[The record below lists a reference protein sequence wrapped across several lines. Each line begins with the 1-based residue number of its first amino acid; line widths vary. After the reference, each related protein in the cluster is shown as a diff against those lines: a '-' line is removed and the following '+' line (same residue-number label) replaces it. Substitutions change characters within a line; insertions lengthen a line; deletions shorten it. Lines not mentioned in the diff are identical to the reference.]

1 MRRFKILLKNIVGIP
16 YRFFC
21 TKIAVSVVLQDSVV
35 DKKAAI
41 CGKTKFY
48 RSRVGK
54 YSYVGNCCFVNNT
67 TIGNFTSISGNCY
80 VGGTSHPMDW
90 VSTSSVFHKWSNLF
104 RKNFAMHEYEIFQ
117 NTYIGNDVWIGEGVK
132 IKAGVTI
139 GDGAVVGMGSI
150 VTKDLEPYGI
160 YAGNP
165 AKLIRRRFDDDTIE
179 QLMKLKWWEWSD
191 ETIEKY
197 GFIFNNVEEFLREC
211 QDEK

>member
-1 MRRFKILLKNIVGIP
+1 
-16 YRFFC
+16 
-21 TKIAVSVVLQDSVV
+21 
-35 DKKAAI
+35 
-41 CGKTKFY
+41 
-48 RSRVGK
+48 
-54 YSYVGNCCFVNNT
+54 
-67 TIGNFTSISGNCY
+67 
-80 VGGTSHPMDW
+80 
-90 VSTSSVFHKWSNLF
+90 
-104 RKNFAMHEYEIFQ
+104 MHEYEIFQ

-179 QLMKLKWWEWSD
+179 QLIKLKWWEWSD
-191 ETIEKY
+191 ETIERY
-197 GFIFNNVEEFLREC
+197 GFSFNNVEEFLREC